1 MANIH
6 EQDLFWLQTHFQ
18 NTVEVALQLSR
29 SPAPEETPFVH
40 KYEAIEML
48 KGLLGTTCRYHFITH
63 CLLGELYND
72 VEQLSDSLKSY
83 QAALAA
89 FMQLAPQ

>member
-1 MANIH
+1 MWTTSSRASSSSDFQSIFTLNTMANIH

-48 KGLLGTTCRYHFITH
+48 KGLLATTCRYQFITH

-72 VEQLSDSLKSY
+72 V
-83 QAALAA
+83 
-89 FMQLAPQ
+89 

>member
-48 KGLLGTTCRYHFITH
+48 KGLLGTTCRYQFITH

-72 VEQLSDSLKSY
+72 V
-83 QAALAA
+83 
-89 FMQLAPQ
+89 

>member
-6 EQDLFWLQTHFQ
+6 EQDLFWLQTRYQ

-48 KGLLGTTCRYHFITH
+48 KGLLGRTCRYHFITH

-72 VEQLSDSLKSY
+72 V
-83 QAALAA
+83 
-89 FMQLAPQ
+89 